1 MYGVCT
7 FTCLSFRFVNHPK
20 KGLKFLQE
28 KGLVGKSPKEV
39 AQFFHE
45 DDRLD
50 KVCRWRVLR
59 LVMCM

>member
-1 MYGVCT
+1 MYDIVHFGIS
-7 FTCLSFRFVNHPK
+7 CLRFVNHPK

-28 KGLVGKSPKEV
+28 KGLVGKTPKQV

-50 KVCRWRVLR
+50 KVCAGEGWGV
-59 LVMCM
+59 

>member
-1 MYGVCT
+1 M
-7 FTCLSFRFVNHPK
+7 NHPK

-50 KVCRWRVLR
+50 KVCAGGGRGCDVC
-59 LVMCM
+59 VTYVV